1 MKHGAYE
8 ILKKYI
14 KEHIENILSEETT
27 PEMTPFIILQKFPSV
42 EKVIRDLMG
51 KTYSNYVQEVFVIAP
66 KPTTFRVNLK
76 NGQFFYLEYSGKDK
90 SGAKYFVAKVEG
102 KKYNLADIY
111 DEQSAIRGIQRLLML
126 GKLEETPSPTET
138 EKEPKAE
145 KPAPKTP
152 AETPTETPE
161 Q

>member
-111 DEQSAIRGIQRLLML
+111 NEQSAIRGIQRLLML
-126 GKLEETPSPTET
+126 GKLEETPPSTET

>member
-1 MKHGAYE
+1 MKRNVYK
-8 ILKKYI
+8 ILKEYI
-14 KEHIENILSEETT
+14 GKEIKNIISEEETI
-27 PEMTPFIILQKFPSV
+27 EITPFIILQKFPSV

-51 KTYSNYVQEVFVIAP
+51 KTYANYVQEVFVVAP

-76 NGQFFYLEYSGKDK
+76 NGQYFYLEYNGKDK
-90 SGAKYFVAKVEG
+90 SGAKFFVAKIEG

-111 DEQSAIRGIQRLLML
+111 NEQAAVRGIQRLLML
-126 GKLEETPSPTET
+126 GKTEETPSP
-138 EKEPKAE
+138 AGSNE
-145 KPAPKTP
+145 KPKPEKVPSETP